1 MLAVEKCFAR
11 QLLFPVFIGG
21 IAMSKRFF
29 VFLGILACVLFGI
42 PQTGRSEE
50 GVEILLNAVNRQL
63 KEAPI
68 LTGRGSYELTI
79 TPGEKS
85 EDEIEAEIEK
95 ERERVRPRYSSI
107 PGVNLEKFFNEEI
120 PRYVRERYT
129 VKKMTGT
136 FQFDYSEDDNRYTK
150 RILIFEADPSI
161 PRTLIEKHS
170 VSEGEKNKCGN
181 PNLLM
186 YDKVFGRG
194 CARPVKSE
202 NAFLSSN
209 DSVIVSNSFMT
220 MENFHLFGRLDE
232 RALDTN
238 VLYLGEDGFFHA
250 RELPN
255 FHRGED
261 GFLHATEQP
270 NLSEDASGDSGGA
283 AKNFEIVET
292 KPFEGGAESFI
303 LEDNSDL
310 RAIQRCTIVPALGY
324 ICPSL
329 QIYDRE
335 TGRLVREYAASDY
348 VLLEPSGLY
357 YPMVYTESTFDP
369 TTGNL
374 AEKREYKFNRES
386 ISLNEPMNPEDFT
399 LDVSEGWSVQENHD
413 GILSVYKANSDGALT
428 LAPGGLDL
436 EKQSWLTKDADIPIP
451 PKEAPAE

>member
-42 PQTGRSEE
+42 PQTGRSES
-50 GVEILLNAVNRQL
+50 GLEILLNAVNRQL

-107 PGVNLEKFFNEEI
+107 PGMNLEKFFNEEI

-186 YDKVFGRG
+186 
-194 CARPVKSE
+194 
-202 NAFLSSN
+202 
-209 DSVIVSNSFMT
+209 
-220 MENFHLFGRLDE
+220 
-232 RALDTN
+232 
-238 VLYLGEDGFFHA
+238 
-250 RELPN
+250 
-255 FHRGED
+255 
-261 GFLHATEQP
+261 
-270 NLSEDASGDSGGA
+270 
-283 AKNFEIVET
+283 
-292 KPFEGGAESFI
+292 
-303 LEDNSDL
+303 
-310 RAIQRCTIVPALGY
+310 
-324 ICPSL
+324 
-329 QIYDRE
+329 
-335 TGRLVREYAASDY
+335 
-348 VLLEPSGLY
+348 
-357 YPMVYTESTFDP
+357 
-369 TTGNL
+369 
-374 AEKREYKFNRES
+374 
-386 ISLNEPMNPEDFT
+386 
-399 LDVSEGWSVQENHD
+399 
-413 GILSVYKANSDGALT
+413 
-428 LAPGGLDL
+428 
-436 EKQSWLTKDADIPIP
+436 
-451 PKEAPAE
+451 